1 MSSECHPDCGAEYR
15 LERIG
20 GHHDEFC
27 PMHWQSRITQLE
39 EQIERMAAS
48 AKEVADL
55 NQESLKQIMALS
67 IANTQLKADL
77 AEARKALEKFGHR
90 YCMQSLSVGVSKA
103 WKLAARG
110 SLDQFPAP
118 ETAYLG
124 TDRWEC
130 PHEDCAEIRATLSR
144 LTPSPESSEAGQ

>member
-39 EQIERMAAS
+39 
-48 AKEVADL
+48 ADL
-55 NQESLKQIMALS
+55 EEAQE
-67 IANTQLKADL
+67 
-77 AEARKALEKFGHR
+77 
-90 YCMQSLSVGVSKA
+90 VVV
-103 WKLAARG
+103 KLATHAG
-110 SLDQFPAP
+110 H
-118 ETAYLG
+118 YG
-124 TDRWEC
+124 NC
-130 PHEDCAEIRATLSR
+130 PLSSWNKRLTKCACGLFQALSR